1 MNQYETI
8 FIVDSTLEEEV
19 QKSKVEKLIQQMTDA
34 GCTIDKVDEWGKKK
48 LAYPINFK
56 TDGYFV
62 LVTFK
67 AQPDFISELE
77 RLYRITEG
85 ILKGQTIK
93 LQEEEYE

>member
-8 FIVDSTLEEEV
+8 CIGDCTLEEEA
-19 QKSKVEKLIQQMTDA
+19 QKNTVEKLIQQMTDA
-34 GCTIDKVDEWGKKK
+34 GCEIDKVDEWGKKK
-48 LAYPINFK
+48 LAYPINYK

-67 AQPDFISELE
+67 AHPDFISELE

-85 ILKGQTIK
+85 IIKGQTIK
-93 LQEEEYE
+93 L

>member
-8 FIVDSTLEEEV
+8 FIVDCTLEEEA
-19 QKSKVEKLIQQMTDA
+19 QKNTVEKLIQQMTDA
-34 GCTIDKVDEWGKKK
+34 GCEIDKVDEWGKKK
-48 LAYPINFK
+48 LAYPINYK

-85 ILKGQTIK
+85 IIKGQTIK
-93 LQEEEYE
+93 L

>member
-8 FIVDSTLEEEV
+8 FIIDSTLEDEV
-19 QKSKVEKLIQQMTDA
+19 QKSIIEKLIGQMTDN
-34 GCTIDKVDEWGKKK
+34 GCQIDEVDEWGKKK
-48 LAYPINFK
+48 LAYPIDFK

-85 ILKGQTIK
+85 VLKGQTIR
-93 LQEEEYE
+93 L